1 MASGH
6 VRLALC
12 DNTWW
17 FAKLK
22 RGYRYGQDTAE
33 DRPPRSPE
41 SYQGAWY
48 FAGTLLMRRGKLFV
62 EVWRMYADA
71 QGSFDS
77 YRCCYKPYWEP
88 ISKSRTARRIAA
100 YLREHPDYIFPK
112 GA

>member
-22 RGYRYGQDTAE
+22 RGYLYGQDTAE

-41 SYQGAWY
+41 SYQGAWLSLIHISHRAWMSLRSENSPRACER
-48 FAGTLLMRRGKLFV
+48 F
-62 EVWRMYADA
+62 
-71 QGSFDS
+71 GSFAELLDA
-77 YRCCYKPYWEP
+77 CAAW
-88 ISKSRTARRIAA
+88 AR
-100 YLREHPDYIFPK
+100 E
-112 GA
+112 